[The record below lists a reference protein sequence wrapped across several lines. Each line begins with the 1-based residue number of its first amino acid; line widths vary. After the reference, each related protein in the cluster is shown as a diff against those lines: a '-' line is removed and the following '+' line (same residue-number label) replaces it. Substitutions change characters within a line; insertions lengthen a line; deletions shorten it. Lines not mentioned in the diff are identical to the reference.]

1 MKKFTFILGGARSG
15 KSDFA
20 LKRAESLNIQ
30 KKTPVFLAT
39 AKILDMEMK
48 KRIAAHKK
56 KRSKGWRTVEEP
68 VNIEAEIKKAGKGTV
83 LLVDCLTLWLSNL
96 LDAGLNDASILRE
109 ARKAA
114 KAGKAAKADVIMVSN
129 EVGMGLVP
137 ITEIGR
143 RFRDLAGT
151 VNRIMAEKADEVFYL
166 AAGLPI
172 KIK

>member
-20 LKRAESLNIQ
+20 LRHAESLNLRG
-30 KKTPVFLAT
+30 KTPVFLAT
-39 AKILDMEMK
+39 AKMLDIEMK
-48 KRIAAHKK
+48 KRIAEHKK
-56 KRSKGWRTVEEP
+56 KRPKRWKTIEEP
-68 VNIEAEIKKAGKGTV
+68 VNIESEIKKAGEGTV
-83 LLVDCLTLWLSNL
+83 ILVDCLTLWLSNL
-96 LDAGLNDASILRE
+96 LDAGMNDASILRE
-109 ARKAA
+109 AKKTA
-114 KAGKAAKADVIMVSN
+114 KAGALAKADVIMVSN